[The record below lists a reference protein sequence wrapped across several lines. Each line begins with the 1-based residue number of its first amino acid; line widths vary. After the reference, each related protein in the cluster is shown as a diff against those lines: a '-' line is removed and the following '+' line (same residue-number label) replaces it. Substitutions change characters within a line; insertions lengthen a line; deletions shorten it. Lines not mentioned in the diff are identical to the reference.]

1 MEKANIIVYCTVP
14 DEGTGRGIAECIVKE
29 RLCACVSRI
38 RGVTSHYV
46 FDGSYC
52 EDHEELLM
60 IKSTAEAFERLKKHL
75 EALHPYDVPEII
87 ATPLSAGNE
96 AYLQWLESS
105 VR

>member
-1 MEKANIIVYCTVP
+1 
-14 DEGTGRGIAECIVKE
+14 
-29 RLCACVSRI
+29 
-38 RGVTSHYV
+38 
-46 FDGSYC
+46 
-52 EDHEELLM
+52 M